1 MKIFFAS
8 FGSALLFGLGLGLS
22 GMTLPSKVIGFLD
35 VTGPWDPTLAF
46 VMMGAIFVHA
56 ISFRLITK
64 RTSPFLTTS
73 FRLPTRNDID
83 SRLIIGALVFGLG
96 WGLAGF
102 CPGPAIV
109 GLVSGI
115 PAVFVFVASMLV
127 GIYAYRFVSR

>member
-46 VMMGAIFVHA
+46 VMMGAIVVHG

-127 GIYAYRFVSR
+127 GIYAYRFVFR

>member
-35 VTGPWDPTLAF
+35 ITGNWDPTLAF
-46 VMMGAIFVHA
+46 VMVGAILVHS
-56 ISFRLITK
+56 ISFQLITK
-64 RTSPFLTTS
+64 RPSPIFSTS
-73 FRLPTRNDID
+73 FRLPTRKDVD
-83 SRLIIGALVFGLG
+83 YKLVVGAAIFGLG
-96 WGLAGF
+96 WGLGGF

-115 PAVFVFVASMLV
+115 PAVLVFVGSMV
-127 GIYAYRFVSR
+127 AGIYAYRFVSR

>member
-8 FGSALLFGLGLGLS
+8 FGSALFFGLGLGLS

-127 GIYAYRFVSR
+127 GIYAHRFVSR

>member
-83 SRLIIGALVFGLG
+83 SMLIIGALVFGLG

-127 GIYAYRFVSR
+127 GIYAHRFVSR

>member
-8 FGSALLFGLGLGLS
+8 FGSALLFGLGLGIS

-46 VMMGAIFVHA
+46 VMMGAIFVDG

>member
-127 GIYAYRFVSR
+127 GIYAYRFVFR

>member
-35 VTGPWDPTLAF
+35 VTGQWDPTLAF
-46 VMMGAIFVHA
+46 VMVGAILVHS
-56 ISFRLITK
+56 ISFQLITK
-64 RTSPFLTTS
+64 RPSPIFSTS
-73 FRLPTRNDID
+73 FRLPTRKDVD
-83 SRLIIGALVFGLG
+83 YKLVVGAAIFGLG
-96 WGLAGF
+96 WGLGGF

-115 PAVFVFVASMLV
+115 PAVLVFVGSMV
-127 GIYAYRFVSR
+127 AGIYAYRFVSR

>member
-8 FGSALLFGLGLGLS
+8 FGSALLFGLGLGIS

-46 VMMGAIFVHA
+46 VMMGAIFVHG

-127 GIYAYRFVSR
+127 GIYAYRFVFR